1 MELLSVL
8 LTVLLKV
15 LVGIALAVT
24 VGALVAGVVA
34 MARGGG
40 FDARWGNK
48 LMRLRVIVQGAAVAL
63 FAVLAALMAVM
74 YS

>member
-8 LTVLLKV
+8 LKI
-15 LVGIALAVT
+15 LVGIALVAT
-24 VGALVAGVVA
+24 VVVLFTGVVS

-40 FDARWGNK
+40 FNARWGNK

-63 FAVLAALMAVM
+63 LAVLAAVM
-74 YS
+74 YI

>member
-1 MELLSVL
+1 MFGAMELLS
-8 LTVLLKV
+8 VLLKV
-15 LVGIALAVT
+15 LVGIALVAT
-24 VGALVAGVVA
+24 VVALFAGVVS

-48 LMRLRVIVQGAAVAL
+48 LMRLRVVAQGVAVAL
-63 FAVLAALMAVM
+63 LAVLAAVM

>member
-1 MELLSVL
+1 MEL

-15 LVGIALAVT
+15 LVGIALVAT
-24 VGALVAGVVA
+24 VVVLFAGVVS
-34 MARGGG
+34 MARGGS

-63 FAVLAALMAVM
+63 LAVLAALMAMM

>member
-1 MELLSVL
+1 MELLTVL
-8 LTVLLKV
+8 LTVLI
-15 LVGIALAVT
+15 GIALAAT
-24 VGALVAGVVA
+24 VVVLFTGVIS

-48 LMRLRVIVQGAAVAL
+48 LMRLRVIVQGVAVAL
-63 FAVLAALMAVM
+63 LALLAAVM

>member
-8 LTVLLKV
+8 LMVLL
-15 LVGIALAVT
+15 GIALAVT

-34 MARGGG
+34 MARGGS
-40 FDARWGNK
+40 FNARWGNK
-48 LMRLRVIVQGAAVAL
+48 LMRLRIIAQGAAVVL
-63 FAVLAALMAVM
+63 LAVLAAVL

>member
-8 LTVLLKV
+8 LKI
-15 LVGIALAVT
+15 LVGIALVAT
-24 VGALVAGVVA
+24 VVALFAGVVS
-34 MARGGG
+34 MARGGD

-48 LMRLRVIVQGAAVAL
+48 LMRLRVVAQGAAVAL
-63 FAVLAALMAVM
+63 LAVLAALMAVM